1 MFKRILLMVLCFCMA
16 LSVGSAVL
24 ENAMSTV
31 AYESGTSIEED
42 RNSLN
47 ALQNNLS
54 SIQTN
59 KENLQALIDKTN
71 METQTML
78 QEKMLLEQEY
88 TLLVDEENAINDII
102 AEYERIIE
110 QTADDKADA
119 EDALE
124 KQLEDFGAILVYMYI
139 NGDQSR
145 LEIFLKSKS
154 YSEYLAYIECME
166 NLLKSSDKM
175 VDDIR
180 CTVDNIAT
188 KEADYIEANQGLLD
202 YRETLKDTQADKEQ
216 KQKEIEEKIGKNNE
230 LLELTQQE
238 IDSMQ
243 DDEEALRNQI
253 SDLQHQIEDKLA
265 ATFNGQFSF
274 PIIGY
279 SGYTITSRFG
289 IRTDGPFTS
298 YEHHNGLDIACP
310 RGTAIGAAEAGIVTF
325 AGYNG
330 SFGNVVFIEHGG
342 GLTSVY
348 AHCDS
353 LLVTAGTKV
362 AKDQVIARVGTTG
375 KSSGY
380 HLHFAVLKNGVYV
393 DPEDY
398 LYA

>member
-1 MFKRILLMVLCFCMA
+1 MK
-16 LSVGSAVL
+16 
-24 ENAMSTV
+24 
-31 AYESGTSIEED
+31 
-42 RNSLN
+42 
-47 ALQNNLS
+47 
-54 SIQTN
+54 QT
-59 KENLQALIDKTN
+59 
-71 METQTML
+71 
-78 QEKMLLEQEY
+78 
-88 TLLVDEENAINDII
+88 
-102 AEYERIIE
+102 
-110 QTADDKADA
+110 KA
-119 EDALE
+119 
-124 KQLEDFGAILVYMYI
+124 FWI
-139 NGDQSR
+139 
-145 LEIFLKSKS
+145 
-154 YSEYLAYIECME
+154 
-166 NLLKSSDKM
+166 
-175 VDDIR
+175 
-180 CTVDNIAT
+180 
-188 KEADYIEANQGLLD
+188 
-202 YRETLKDTQADKEQ
+202 TQADKEQ

-238 IDSMQ
+238 IDSMK

-265 ATFNGQFSF
+265 ATFNGRFSF

-279 SGYTITSRFG
+279 RGYTITSRFG
-289 IRTDGPFTS
+289 VRTDGPFTS

-330 SFGNVVFIEHGG
+330 SFGNVVFVEHGG

>member
-1 MFKRILLMVLCFCMA
+1 MQQAPLLQRNGAVFYANHRRSRRLTGA
-16 LSVGSAVL
+16 LPGVPACLLFAKQASAAL
-24 ENAMSTV
+24 DDPM
-31 AYESGTSIEED
+31 EEG
-42 RNSLN
+42 
-47 ALQNNLS
+47 
-54 SIQTN
+54 
-59 KENLQALIDKTN
+59 
-71 METQTML
+71 
-78 QEKMLLEQEY
+78 
-88 TLLVDEENAINDII
+88 TLLQRGIGAVQGQVQLPVQSAENHAVAAVVHEQGLCLGEAAIN
-102 AEYERIIE
+102 
-110 QTADDKADA
+110 
-119 EDALE
+119 
-124 KQLEDFGAILVYMYI
+124 
-139 NGDQSR
+139 
-145 LEIFLKSKS
+145 
-154 YSEYLAYIECME
+154 
-166 NLLKSSDKM
+166 
-175 VDDIR
+175 
-180 CTVDNIAT
+180 
-188 KEADYIEANQGLLD
+188 
-202 YRETLKDTQADKEQ
+202 
-216 KQKEIEEKIGKNNE
+216 
-230 LLELTQQE
+230 
-238 IDSMQ
+238 
-243 DDEEALRNQI
+243 
-253 SDLQHQIEDKLA
+253 
-265 ATFNGQFSF
+265 F